1 MSPTDVDVLCGALT
15 RSASAL
21 KTGNGTSHSLVDF
34 EQAGVVAAAIE
45 KTGVVKGL
53 ASEIAQLQLVIT
65 NIRSRMQDSADG
77 PVILYGPEIATLDD
91 FCRFHRFQLSHLS
104 VGEYAKILQRAG
116 PSLGP
121 QLHSTIAQTLAGK

>member
-1 MSPTDVDVLCGALT
+1 MSAADVDVLCGTLS
-15 RSASAL
+15 RSATAL
-21 KTGNGTSHSLVDF
+21 RTGNGTSRSLEDF

-45 KTGVVKGL
+45 KSGVVKGL
-53 ASEIAQLQLVIT
+53 ASEIERLHMVLT
-65 NIRSRMQDSADG
+65 NIRCRMQESADG
-77 PVILYGPEIATLDD
+77 RVVLCGPEIATLDD

-121 QLHSTIAQTLAGK
+121 QMHSTIAQTLAGK